1 LQSSFE
7 FNCSLH
13 QTQKGNEW
21 HFGMKAHIGV
31 EKRAEIQAM
40 NQDLTWIIV
49 KRRGILRK
57 MTEELEKELLWAKAY
72 AKVRYRGL
80 SK

>member
-1 LQSSFE
+1 
-7 FNCSLH
+7 
-13 QTQKGNEW
+13 
-21 HFGMKAHIGV
+21 V

-57 MTEELEKELLWAKAY
+57 RTEELEKELLWAKA
-72 AKVRYRGL
+72 
-80 SK
+80 

>member
-1 LQSSFE
+1 M
-7 FNCSLH
+7 H

-21 HFGMKAHIGV
+21 HFGMKEHIGV
-31 EKRAEIQAM
+31 EKRAEIQAI

-57 MTEELEKELLWAKAY
+57 MTEKLEKELLWAEVY

-80 SK
+80 SN